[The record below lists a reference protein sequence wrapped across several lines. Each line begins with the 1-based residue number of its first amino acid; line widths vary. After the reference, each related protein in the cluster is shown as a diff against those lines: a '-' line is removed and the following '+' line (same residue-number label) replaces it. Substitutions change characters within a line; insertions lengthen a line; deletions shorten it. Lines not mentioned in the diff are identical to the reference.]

1 MARRSP
7 MNDRYTTE
15 RSGGATRGKAGSMKP
30 ATSAA
35 ASVRVRSSKKPTG
48 TGARGKAMAMMN
60 ADAGKTKEEKKAE
73 RAQRRQE
80 EDTLYTAG
88 SILCNKDAK
97 YQMWRRVWW
106 GCLIGAVVF
115 TALSWASLSTGVGGQ
130 VVSVVVLVLAYAT
143 IIAALVID
151 LGPVRRRRNVYRD
164 KVGSMTKKQVERIVT
179 ESYVDRQATD
189 AAKKARRA
197 AKKAGQDPEAAYK
210 AAYDAYV
217 AQSAHAGR
225 RDEGT
230 AGSGAGTTKVT
241 EVAEGAA
248 TSGAGKGG
256 RGILFGKRA
265 KDRAQGTPV
274 DEAVQAAEPEAPAQA
289 AQAEAEVDEAERA
302 RREAAAKAAR
312 EFAASRRSGTGK

>member
-1 MARRSP
+1 MRGPVPWAAILPELPELRQAMRRGIPEISHILNLTI
-7 MNDRYTTE
+7 MEFKTLTNIQSAFDRI
-15 RSGGATRGKAGSMKP
+15 R
-30 ATSAA
+30 
-35 ASVRVRSSKKPTG
+35 
-48 TGARGKAMAMMN
+48 
-60 ADAGKTKEEKKAE
+60 
-73 RAQRRQE
+73 
-80 EDTLYTAG
+80 L
-88 SILCNKDAK
+88 
-97 YQMWRRVWW
+97 
-106 GCLIGAVVF
+106 
-115 TALSWASLSTGVGGQ
+115 
-130 VVSVVVLVLAYAT
+130 VVVLVLAYAT

-225 RDEGT
+225 HDEGP

-289 AQAEAEVDEAERA
+289 EAEIDEAERA